1 MNCNRRNILNTYT
14 KKKNPKLS
22 YFTVRSLK
30 GCSNKPKG
38 SLALFSKACVC
49 GIFVNVH
56 RNELKGKK
64 RYVEKGILEDIKNI
78 VLTPDFKEF

>member
-1 MNCNRRNILNTYT
+1 MHILNTYT
-14 KKKNPKLS
+14 KKKKVG

-38 SLALFSKACVC
+38 SLALFNKACVC

-56 RNELKGKK
+56 RNELKGNK
-64 RYVEKGILEDIKNI
+64 DIK
-78 VLTPDFKEF
+78 LKMKF